1 MGGGAQTGPQL
12 PFPSLFAASAIA
24 ACTAEV
30 RRFVGAVIDIPRHRG
45 FVLLQ
50 LPPLFTAYPPAQQ
63 QPTQPQHRSS
73 RCRWTRPKCACSC
86 RRPAPTSTSAFCSLT
101 LVLAR
106 RRRRRHSCVGA
117 GGGPSARN
125 VASPNHPHDAHTKHP
140 PNKKKQGPAR
150 HVPDGRARGGRRVAV
165 EGPRA
170 RPAPPG
176 HQRRPAH
183 RPLRARQDGVRRQ
196 GPRRRGVLSFVVLCC
211 VVLCRR
217 CSFGG
222 GGGKH
227 RPKHTHPP
235 TPTHPHPPPNKQ
247 TPNAKNKKKVPL
259 HLKIA
264 SGLTTGA
271 IGITFASPTDLV
283 KVRRARGGLIACP
296 LRESGAVLTLRPP
309 PLSSLNPLPRLSSII
324 KKPKGAHAERGQAR
338 AGRAE
343 KVPQRVCGVRHHRA
357 VSGRVFFL
365 FWRWVVCVCGE

>member
-1 MGGGAQTGPQL
+1 MRFALSRSCSRADGGGVTHASAPAAALQRATWHRPITHTTRTQNTPQTKKNRGL
-12 PFPSLFAASAIA
+12 LGTCLTVAREEGAASLWKGLEPGLHRQVINGGLRIGLYEPVK
-24 ACTAEV
+24 TA
-30 RRFVGAVIDIPRHRG
+30 FVGKDHVGEVCCR
-45 FVLLQ
+45 LL
-50 LPPLFTAYPPAQQ
+50 
-63 QPTQPQHRSS
+63 
-73 RCRWTRPKCACSC
+73 CCA
-86 RRPAPTSTSAFCSLT
+86 
-101 LVLAR
+101 
-106 RRRRRHSCVGA
+106 
-117 GGGPSARN
+117 
-125 VASPNHPHDAHTKHP
+125 
-140 PNKKKQGPAR
+140 
-150 HVPDGRARGGRRVAV
+150 
-165 EGPRA
+165 
-170 RPAPPG
+170 
-176 HQRRPAH
+176 
-183 RPLRARQDGVRRQ
+183 
-196 GPRRRGVLSFVVLCC
+196 VLCC
-211 VVLCRR
+211 VVVVLLVAAAANIAQN
-217 CSFGG
+217 
-222 GGGKH
+222 
-227 RPKHTHPP
+227 TPP
-235 TPTHPHPPPNKQ
+235 PPPPPPPPPHPPPNKQ